1 MECQSGE
8 YSKVLCWV
16 WWIRGFPGGTSGK
29 EPTCQC
35 RRWKKHGFNPW
46 VGETP
51 RRRRWQ
57 LIPVFLPGESQ
68 GQRSLAGYSPRGHI
82 ELDTTEATKHST
94 HNEERSE
101 YCHLSRSLQA
111 LDIQGPQ
118 SSSSFLCLPQ
128 FPFLFFLPTLLFN
141 KDSSFHHS
149 SSHGL
154 LTAPDSEDL
163 PCLFPICFSWILF
176 LTSFQGQSL
185 IPPFPY
191 KHPQISKFLM
201 TCLPI
206 SDGTY
211 SLSLLNPE

>member
-94 HNEERSE
+94 HIMKKGVNIVIYQEVCR
-101 YCHLSRSLQA
+101 HLTSRVHNLPPPSCVYHNFHFSSFYQL
-111 LDIQGPQ
+111 
-118 SSSSFLCLPQ
+118 SSSTRIV
-128 FPFLFFLPTLLFN
+128 PFIIAVVM
-141 KDSSFHHS
+141 DSSLPLTQKISHAFFPSAFHES
-149 SSHGL
+149 
-154 LTAPDSEDL
+154 
-163 PCLFPICFSWILF
+163 
-176 LTSFQGQSL
+176 
-185 IPPFPY
+185 
-191 KHPQISKFLM
+191 
-201 TCLPI
+201 
-206 SDGTY
+206 Y
-211 SLSLLNPE
+211 S